1 MKLKA
6 LHVFILC
13 LVLLCLV
20 VMYSQN
26 YKEGNTTMSSCTTE
40 YNAMTAADAT
50 NKAAAEAAEDAE
62 DAEAEDATE
71 AATEAAAAYDA
82 AHSAYETC
90 NGDENSDE
98 SDESGGDSYNT
109 YNSYGVA
116 SSQIPSGDDD
126 LYILK
131 SEIVPPVCPACPTSS
146 ACPREKPCQ
155 PCPPCARCPEPSFEC
170 KKVPNY
176 DSHSAELPKPVL
188 NDFSQFGNQYFIL
201 FYFILYSWL
210 RTVVTI
216 AIARLLDALFTTG
229 KHFSSKLS

>member
-1 MKLKA
+1 MKLNA

-13 LVLLCLV
+13 LVLLCIV
-20 VMYSQN
+20 VINSQN
-26 YKEGNTTMSSCTTE
+26 YKEGLRADGCETE
-40 YNAMTAADAT
+40 KGWLDNSD
-50 NKAAAEAAEDAE
+50 
-62 DAEAEDATE
+62 
-71 AATEAAAAYDA
+71 
-82 AHSAYETC
+82 
-90 NGDENSDE
+90 NSDE
-98 SDESGGDSYNT
+98 DQANYQIKYDECLAAQVQTTVADGNEDT
-109 YNSYGVA
+109 FDTLGVA

-188 NDFSQFGNQYFIL
+188 NDFSQFGN
-201 FYFILYSWL
+201 
-210 RTVVTI
+210 
-216 AIARLLDALFTTG
+216 
-229 KHFSSKLS
+229 